1 MAHPH
6 LTRLTTYNIE
16 DSNIAL
22 LGSEVSDP
30 LIWPRRFTQ
39 PPLAREAREGAR
51 RRL

>member
-6 LTRLTTYNIE
+6 LTRLTTYDIE

-30 LIWPRRFTQ
+30 VIWTQ
-39 PPLAREAREGAR
+39 FHPAASSLRSA
-51 RRL
+51 